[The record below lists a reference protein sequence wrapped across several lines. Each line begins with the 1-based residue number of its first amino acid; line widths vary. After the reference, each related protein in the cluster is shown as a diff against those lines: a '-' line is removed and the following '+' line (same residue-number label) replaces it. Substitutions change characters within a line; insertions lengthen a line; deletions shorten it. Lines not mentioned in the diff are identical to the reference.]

1 LAAAIGLGRWE
12 AQVLIKERP
21 TQESIKTFTGQ
32 GHRQGKSL
40 AMAAHPPIT
49 VVIISPPRPI
59 VNFQ

>member
-1 LAAAIGLGRWE
+1 MIPSPDSPARE
-12 AQVLIKERP
+12 
-21 TQESIKTFTGQ
+21 
-32 GHRQGKSL
+32 SL

>member
-1 LAAAIGLGRWE
+1 
-12 AQVLIKERP
+12 VLIKERP
-21 TQESIKTFTGQ
+21 AQESIKTFTGQ
-32 GHRQGKSL
+32 GHRQGKRL